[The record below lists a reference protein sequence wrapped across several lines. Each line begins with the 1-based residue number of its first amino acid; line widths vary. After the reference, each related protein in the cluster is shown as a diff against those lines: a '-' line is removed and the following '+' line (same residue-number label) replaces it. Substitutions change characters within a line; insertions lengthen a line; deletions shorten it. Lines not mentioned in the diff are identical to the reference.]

1 MTRINDELFGKLE
14 HKNNFWRGKTTIKMF
29 GEEKEI
35 LLSIDAYE
43 NTNFSNVQ
51 KEVFLNFIQD
61 MENIMNKAE
70 KHIYDYY
77 MENYEE
83 YREMIANKSEADQV
97 VPNIHS
103 VLDFKKLVEPTELI
117 VRRVRKNGKRRL
129 GLLCDVSWDI
139 ENGIGI
145 KMEDEGVEE
154 VGYRD
159 IVS

>member
-1 MTRINDELFGKLE
+1 
-14 HKNNFWRGKTTIKMF
+14 MF

-43 NTNFSNVQ
+43 NTDFSNVQ

-83 YREMIANKSEADQV
+83 YREMIGNKLEANQV
-97 VPNIHS
+97 VPNIYS
-103 VLDFKKLVEPTELI
+103 VSDLKKLVEPAELI

-129 GLLCDVSWDI
+129 GLLCDVSWDS

-145 KMEDEGVEE
+145 KIEDEGVEE
-154 VGYRD
+154 AGYQD
-159 IVS
+159 IVL

>member
-1 MTRINDELFGKLE
+1 
-14 HKNNFWRGKTTIKMF
+14 
-29 GEEKEI
+29 
-35 LLSIDAYE
+35 
-43 NTNFSNVQ
+43 
-51 KEVFLNFIQD
+51 
-61 MENIMNKAE
+61 MNEAE

-154 VGYRD
+154 VGYQD
-159 IVS
+159 IVL